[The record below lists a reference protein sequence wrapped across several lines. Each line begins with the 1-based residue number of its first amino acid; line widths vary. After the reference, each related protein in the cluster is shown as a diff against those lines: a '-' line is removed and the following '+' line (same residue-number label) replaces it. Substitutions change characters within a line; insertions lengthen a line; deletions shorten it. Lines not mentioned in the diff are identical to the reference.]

1 MEDKD
6 KIKKDKRKKKKNKE
20 NNFFNENN
28 DDDLDLFDSDMTEI
42 ILLLKEFYNE
52 NSQLI
57 IISVV
62 LSFLSSIIETV
73 IAPKILAKIFNNIKD
88 IEIFKANT
96 INLLI
101 IALISKLIYSASIY
115 YKRQLDPEITRF
127 IMVLLM
133 KKIFNKYEQ
142 KNELA
147 NVSVLVNRM
156 QLIKRNILEMTY
168 IFTNVFIP
176 RFSVILI
183 ACYSIFMLNRKIGL
197 ILVGCLFVQFATM
210 TMSLNNCVSKSY
222 SENENKD
229 LLFEYVEDLFYN
241 IDTIELTP
249 NGFEFEIENILKISQ
264 HSKNV
269 EQESLECVTNKQYI
283 SYAINFVVTCIIF
296 YNLYHSY
303 NNKEI
308 SSDNITTVIL
318 LLTGMFDNIGEISY
332 YIPEATA
339 KLGTLLK
346 NEDFLKS
353 LKVDMDNSIDVN
365 KKLSLTNG
373 EIKLNNISF
382 KYENHK
388 IIDNLSLIIKENSFI
403 CLYGPSGSG
412 KSTFIKLIFGIEKP
426 NEGNITIGG
435 NDISKF
441 YVREFRKYISYLNQ
455 NTTNLFNM
463 TVYENIIYGYKDS
476 PELKEQIKN
485 VFEKF
490 NFYDVFKNLD
500 EDKEKWAF
508 LNEKAGKLGENLS
521 GGQKQIIH
529 LLRLN
534 LNTVSKI
541 LILDEPSS
549 ALDDKTRESA
559 SEYIK
564 YLRTKQKTILLIT
577 HDDYY
582 KNICDNVL
590 KFSNDANPVFEKV
603 I

>member
-1 MEDKD
+1 M
-6 KIKKDKRKKKKNKE
+6 
-20 NNFFNENN
+20 
-28 DDDLDLFDSDMTEI
+28 
-42 ILLLKEFYNE
+42 
-52 NSQLI
+52 
-57 IISVV
+57 
-62 LSFLSSIIETV
+62 
-73 IAPKILAKIFNNIKD
+73 
-88 IEIFKANT
+88 
-96 INLLI
+96 
-101 IALISKLIYSASIY
+101 
-115 YKRQLDPEITRF
+115 
-127 IMVLLM
+127 
-133 KKIFNKYEQ
+133 
-142 KNELA
+142 
-147 NVSVLVNRM
+147 
-156 QLIKRNILEMTY
+156 
-168 IFTNVFIP
+168 
-176 RFSVILI
+176 
-183 ACYSIFMLNRKIGL
+183 
-197 ILVGCLFVQFATM
+197 
-210 TMSLNNCVSKSY
+210 
-222 SENENKD
+222 
-229 LLFEYVEDLFYN
+229 
-241 IDTIELTP
+241 
-249 NGFEFEIENILKISQ
+249 
-264 HSKNV
+264 
-269 EQESLECVTNKQYI
+269 
-283 SYAINFVVTCIIF
+283 
-296 YNLYHSY
+296 
-303 NNKEI
+303 
-308 SSDNITTVIL
+308 
-318 LLTGMFDNIGEISY
+318 
-332 YIPEATA
+332 
-339 KLGTLLK
+339 
-346 NEDFLKS
+346 
-353 LKVDMDNSIDVN
+353 N

-373 EIKLNNISF
+373 EIKLNNVSF